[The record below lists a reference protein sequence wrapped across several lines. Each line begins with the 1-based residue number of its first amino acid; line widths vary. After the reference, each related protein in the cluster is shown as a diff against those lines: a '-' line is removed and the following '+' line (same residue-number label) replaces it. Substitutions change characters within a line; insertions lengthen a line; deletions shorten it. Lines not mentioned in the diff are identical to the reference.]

1 MQANYAN
8 ALCHL
13 NATPL
18 SAAVLAPC
26 AWGENLA
33 CGVAWQSVANSATHN
48 TAWRGE
54 FENETAKRNATNSTM
69 QTIQSIILWA
79 KKRTTQQSKRAN
91 LVWQVFAGKTT
102 HGDTANSAWQVWRI
116 QQSENGA
123 VFGRG
128 TSLSLSLSLVS
139 QLFICDLFFKI
150 FKSFYSFFFAFKVK
164 IHKFYSFLWL
174 ARNDG
179 SFCHFEPF
187 AKRRKIYIRC
197 SALRVLC
204 GYFAV
209 AQYDKFRLSLKFFK
223 TNEKFKK
230 FKEFSNFLKNFIRSA
245 KMTLCVA
252 GLCYNELV

>member
-102 HGDTANSAWQVWRI
+102 HGDTANSAWQVWGI

-128 TSLSLSLSLVS
+128 TSLSLSLSLSLV
-139 QLFICDLFFKI
+139 
-150 FKSFYSFFFAFKVK
+150 
-164 IHKFYSFLWL
+164 SFL
-174 ARNDG
+174 
-179 SFCHFEPF
+179 F
-187 AKRRKIYIRC
+187 AIY
-197 SALRVLC
+197 
-204 GYFAV
+204 F
-209 AQYDKFRLSLKFFK
+209 LKFLNLF
-223 TNEKFKK
+223 TR
-230 FKEFSNFLKNFIRSA
+230 FSLLLR
-245 KMTLCVA
+245 
-252 GLCYNELV
+252 